1 MQDSCP
7 SSPCSTL
14 LAGAPEIHN
23 EGEDQ
28 WSQGGFDSQTHVMPT
43 LFRIY
48 QWKLNAS
55 YSHLQLLYFLQ
66 RIKLLLNKIYYY
78 HEYFSG
84 VEGKDPE
91 KSDAKTEDKIF
102 HEEKMYDFITLFN
115 IVFWC
120 LSVEICNL
128 IVEYALECYFML

>member
-14 LAGAPEIHN
+14 LVGAPEIHN

-48 QWKLNAS
+48 Q
-55 YSHLQLLYFLQ
+55 
-66 RIKLLLNKIYYY
+66 
-78 HEYFSG
+78 
-84 VEGKDPE
+84 
-91 KSDAKTEDKIF
+91 
-102 HEEKMYDFITLFN
+102 
-115 IVFWC
+115 
-120 LSVEICNL
+120 
-128 IVEYALECYFML
+128 